1 MPLAEAQTTLV
12 KLKIRSVERQYVSLP
27 NYVEKNCFPTQNFTE
42 IGQSA
47 ADLWPKQLLQRRI
60 DVRRLE
66 FKKNVYSWS
75 SGCHRVPSVLNIIK
89 IG

>member
-1 MPLAEAQTTLV
+1 M
-12 KLKIRSVERQYVSLP
+12 ERQYVSLP
-27 NYVEKNCFPTQNFTE
+27 NYVKNCFPTQNFTE

-66 FKKNVYSWS
+66 LKKS
-75 SGCHRVPSVLNIIK
+75 S
-89 IG
+89 